1 MVDAG
6 EYFTINRAR
15 QYGKT
20 TLLAAL
26 AEYLKSDYKVISLD
40 FQTISYGDFEN
51 EEKFVADIV
60 QGHVDQ
66 TAVCTAKEDADGSW
80 YFTFEYEPQ
89 GGGLCTVEKGS
100 VTVNGVSLTVCD
112 SKESSFRVAIRISA
126 GSVWGR
132 W

>member
-1 MVDAG
+1 MKKFFNVNGSCHPQIHYMIDLSERLSEIKKMVDAG

-51 EEKFVADIV
+51 EEKFVAAFSNEILIPLP
-60 QGHVDQ
+60 
-66 TAVCTAKEDADGSW
+66 CS
-80 YFTFEYEPQ
+80 
-89 GGGLCTVEKGS
+89 
-100 VTVNGVSLTVCD
+100 
-112 SKESSFRVAIRISA
+112 SSFFIFSKTF
-126 GSVWGR
+126 
-132 W
+132 

>member
-26 AEYLKSDYKVISLD
+26 TEYLKSDYKVISLD

-51 EEKFVADIV
+51 EEKI
-60 QGHVDQ
+60 
-66 TAVCTAKEDADGSW
+66 CCC
-80 YFTFEYEPQ
+80 
-89 GGGLCTVEKGS
+89 L
-100 VTVNGVSLTVCD
+100 L
-112 SKESSFRVAIRISA
+112 
-126 GSVWGR
+126 
-132 W
+132 